1 MHPYINIH
9 IHIRR
14 TYKVDECIYI
24 RPTQNKMRI
33 DNKIFHKNPNFKIL
47 AKVVIQLCR
56 TI

>member
-33 DNKIFHKNPNFKIL
+33 YNKIFHKNPNFKML